1 MMRIEEV
8 KTAKGNTR
16 YRIEY
21 ADPSGGRHRMKFKT
35 RAEAEAEL
43 TRKKGAILDN
53 TYIDPKRVPTLEAL
67 SASWL
72 AGRIELSRIPGRGYR
87 PSTLA
92 GWQSHIDHVKPVLG
106 NLLVNQIGAEAIER
120 AMAIWQAP
128 KKEGG
133 HNLSI
138 RTVSKILTTL
148 TRVFKFGMKS
158 RFLTVDPVSLVE
170 RVKIDSG
177 EQSEAGERFKD
188 HDEVTPEKV
197 LTPEEIKR
205 LILAAKPGL
214 YRSITQTAIYIGARH
229 GELLALRWSDIDFAA
244 GVIQIRRNISMAKVK
259 GEANQEKYRWFD
271 PKTKSGRREVPL
283 PGELAAALKAWKEKC
298 PAGSL
303 GLVFPNPLGEPCH
316 RSNVLRFG
324 LYPALKQ
331 AGIEKDISMH
341 SLRHTYASMLIAL
354 KRPISE
360 VSAYL
365 GHADV
370 SITMRVYAH
379 FLKTKK
385 QDTMGD
391 LEKLIQNG

>member
-8 KTAKGNTR
+8 KTESGKAR
-16 YRIEY
+16 YRIEFTEPTG
-21 ADPSGGRHRMKFKT
+21 ARRRIKFKT

-67 SASWL
+67 SSSWL
-72 AGRIELSRIPGRGYR
+72 AGRIELSRTPGRGYR

-92 GWQSHIDHVKPVLG
+92 AWQAQIEHHVKPLLG
-106 NLLVNQIGAEAIER
+106 SFPVNQICAEAIER
-120 AMAIWQAP
+120 AMAKWQAP
-128 KKEGG
+128 KPDG
-133 HNLSI
+133 HGLSPH
-138 RTVSKILTTL
+138 TVSKVLTTL
-148 TRVFKFGMKS
+148 TRIFKAGIKS
-158 RFLTVDPVSLVE
+158 RFLTTDPVSLVE
-170 RVKIDSG
+170 RVKTDSG
-177 EQSEAGERFKD
+177 EQSEAGERFKA
-188 HDEVTPEKV
+188 HLEIGVRAV
-197 LTPEEIKR
+197 LTPEEVKR
-205 LILAAKPGL
+205 VIMAAKPGL
-214 YRSITQTAIYIGARH
+214 YRAIITTAIYTGARH
-229 GELLALRWSDIDFAA
+229 GELLALRWTDVDFAGSA
-244 GVIQIRRNISMAKVK
+244 IQIRRNISMARVK

-271 PKTKSGRREVPL
+271 PKTKNGTREVPL
-283 PGELAAALKAWKEKC
+283 PGELAAALKTWKGKC

-331 AGIEKDISMH
+331 AAIEKDISMH

-354 KRPISE
+354 KRPITE
-360 VSAYL
+360 VSGYL

-391 LEKLIQNG
+391 LERLIQNG